1 LQKQKKGVKLFLSN
15 IYSHPDRLLHI
26 HLENVA
32 NSCIQKFDEANSNL
46 TLFFSEE
53 YWRKLIWLMGFA
65 HDIGKA
71 TENFQKY
78 LMESDEKVKMQLK
91 GDPCTNHSLISAV
104 IAFKI
109 AKKYVEKV
117 KIDNE
122 LFSIMPFLLFL
133 SIKKHHGNINNATSL
148 CSDEKDELN
157 VPTSHLDTQIR
168 AINQQEL
175 DFLFSFI
182 TDKLS
187 ISISTR
193 DLPESLVKYY
203 DKFIRKK
210 IKIDF
215 KKFNKKTD
223 YYLIFQFLYSLL
235 LSSDKEDAIFHG
247 EYNAKRQ
254 NIDSEIVKK
263 FKSSEFG
270 LPDNEM
276 DFIREDIFSETDRS
290 ISELSLFK
298 KIFSLN
304 VPTGTGKTLTALSAA
319 LNLRNRLKGHGVTSR
334 IIYALP
340 FTSIID
346 QNYNV
351 FEQILNTPDN
361 NVLMKHHHLSEISYK
376 NHESEFEPAES
387 KFLTENWESEIIVTT
402 FFQIFHTLLTNRN
415 RMVQKFYKFAG
426 SIVLLD
432 EIQSIPY
439 KYWELVREIILKL
452 SELFNTYFI
461 LITATQP
468 EIFASNEIFDL
479 VPHKRDYF
487 EKLDRVDI
495 KFETSPV
502 LIDDFV
508 ELTKKEV
515 IDSDESYLFVMNT
528 INSSMELYN
537 GFKKTDLDKKYFY
550 YLSTGIIPKHR
561 LQRIKSIKNVK
572 ERKII
577 VSTQLIEAGVD
588 IDVENVWR
596 DFAPLESINQA
607 CGRCNRNSGSHK
619 GKVRIFQL
627 LNNDKNRTPFSKYIY
642 GKIALSLIET
652 RGSLGN
658 KVEISE
664 SDFLKNMSRY
674 YNTIKKKLNQDESEK
689 NITFMR
695 NLQFADIYKSFK
707 LIEDEN
713 YERKD
718 LFIEYDDVAKDIWS
732 SYLNLK
738 KISNFI
744 DRKNEF
750 LKIRKPFY
758 DYVISIPS
766 KYVTERE
773 YENTS
778 FVYIKN
784 ELADQY
790 YAQDIGWIRT
800 EDNFQS
806 YFF

>member
-1 LQKQKKGVKLFLSN
+1 MFLSN
-15 IYSHPDRLLHI
+15 IYSHPDRLLHS

-32 NSCIQKFDEANSNL
+32 DSCIQKFDEANSNL
-46 TLFFSEE
+46 TLFFSKEH
-53 YWRKLIWLMGFA
+53 WRKLIWLMGFT

-71 TENFQKY
+71 TKNFQEY
-78 LMESDEKVKMQLK
+78 LMEPDEKTKMQLK

-109 AKKYVEKV
+109 AKKCVEKV
-117 KIDNE
+117 KIDDEKKEIDDE
-122 LFSIMPFLLFL
+122 LFAMMPFLLFL
-133 SIKKHHGNINNATSL
+133 AIKKHHGNINNATSL
-148 CSDEKDELN
+148 YSDEKDELN

-182 TDKLS
+182 ADKLS
-187 ISISTR
+187 IPISTR
-193 DLPESLVKYY
+193 DLPESLVEYY

-210 IKIDF
+210 IKKDF
-215 KKFNKKTD
+215 KKFNKRTD

-247 EYNAKRQ
+247 EYNPQRQ

-290 ISELSLFK
+290 ISELSLSK

-351 FEQILNTPDN
+351 FEQILNTPEN

-376 NHESEFEPAES
+376 DQENEFEPAES
-387 KFLTENWESEIIVTT
+387 KFLIESWESEIIVTT

-432 EIQSIPY
+432 EIQSMPY

-468 EIFASNEIFDL
+468 EIFESNEIFDL
-479 VPHKRDYF
+479 VPHKQDYF

-495 KFETSPV
+495 RFETSPV

-528 INSSMELYN
+528 INSSIELFN
-537 GFKKTDLDKKYFY
+537 GLKETALNEKYFY

-561 LQRIKSIKNVK
+561 LQRIKSIKREK
-572 ERKII
+572 GRKII

-588 IDVENVWR
+588 IDIENVWR
-596 DFAPLESINQA
+596 DFAPLESINQV

-627 LNNDKNRTPFSKYIY
+627 LNNDRNSTPFSKYIY
-642 GKIALSLIET
+642 GKAALSLIET
-652 RGSLGN
+652 KESLGD
-658 KVEISE
+658 KVKISE
-664 SDFLKNMSRY
+664 SDFLKNMSMY
-674 YNTIKKKLNQDESEK
+674 YKAIKERLSQDESEK
-689 NITFMR
+689 NIAFMK

-718 LFIEYDDVAKDIWS
+718 VFIEYDDVAKDIWS

-750 LKIRKPFY
+750 LKIKKPFY
-758 DYVISIPS
+758 DYVISVPS

-800 EDNFQS
+800 CDNFQS